1 MFTGNFQTPA
11 DDIGPGIL
19 TGTITGLTVRDM
31 TENLPAGE
39 KTWILETDD
48 AFSVEIDWQL
58 AGPMVWVVG
67 GYWHVSLY
75 LDDIGVGSSSGQLAA
90 PPPIPMPPTTSDP
103 MQYSFTFNLAGNSVT
118 EGVYHLTVVI
128 NHSADGN
135 PAHFTEMAGFAESGP
150 LQFTVMTAE
159 SN

>member
-39 KTWILETDD
+39 KTWILEPDD

-58 AGPMVWVVG
+58 EP
-67 GYWHVSLY
+67 
-75 LDDIGVGSSSGQLAA
+75 
-90 PPPIPMPPTTSDP
+90 PPPIPMPATTSDP
-103 MQYSFTFNLAGNSVT
+103 MKYSFTFNLAGNSVT

-135 PAHFTEMAGFAESGP
+135 
-150 LQFTVMTAE
+150 
-159 SN
+159 